1 MNQLQLVSEI
11 FTCCAHFS
19 DLEGLA
25 TRLVA
30 VQLHHPLCTS
40 CCGVLLHSV
49 TLQVYS
55 YDFELVL
62 TPVRI
67 YKLVAGATTALLMDR
82 LVFVI
87 SQDDEDTPCSVG
99 VCN

>member
-1 MNQLQLVSEI
+1 LVSEI
-11 FTCCAHFS
+11 LTCCAHLS
-19 DLEGLA
+19 DLECLA
-25 TRLVA
+25 TRLLV
-30 VQLHHPLCTS
+30 VQLQYTPQFCTS
-40 CCGVLLHSV
+40 CSDVLLHSV

-62 TPVRI
+62 TPVRV

-99 VCN
+99 VCS

>member
-11 FTCCAHFS
+11 FTCCAHLS

-25 TRLVA
+25 TRLVV

-40 CCGVLLHSV
+40 CSGVLLHSV

-62 TPVRI
+62 TPVRV

-99 VCN
+99 VCS